1 MIFYSFVYEKR
12 YNRMGSLDEKIS
24 VVKAKPWLDQF
35 GLRGVYRLPEFG
47 MDLL

>member
-24 VVKAKPWLDQF
+24 VVKAKPWLVSLVCAVF
-35 GLRGVYRLPEFG
+35 IAYPNLAWIF
-47 MDLL
+47 

>member
-24 VVKAKPWLDQF
+24 VVKAKPWLVSLVASVF
-35 GLRGVYRLPEFG
+35 IVLPEFG